1 MNYENKYSIDS
12 VFYIRKNA
20 KKIEVNLQDI
30 YLSFKI
36 ATFALFFEN
45 KLKIKYFQLNFQ
57 VSGIFRFLADTFAK
71 WLSFYMTEY
80 GTFWR

>member
-36 ATFALFFEN
+36 ANFALFFEN
-45 KLKIKYFQLNFQ
+45 KLKIKHFHLN
-57 VSGIFRFLADTFAK
+57 SRFL
-71 WLSFYMTEY
+71 
-80 GTFWR
+80 G

>member
-30 YLSFKI
+30 YLSFKL

-45 KLKIKYFQLNFQ
+45 KLKFEHFQLNFW
-57 VSGIFRFLADTFAK
+57 FLAATLAK
-71 WLSFYMTEY
+71 WPSFYMKEY
-80 GTFWR
+80 GTF